1 AVDHQVH
8 LAQVLFDEVDGLV
21 LDLVGKG
28 VAIDAFGVEASL
40 LGAFMEG
47 GGVVPAGGA
56 GLALGPFLL
65 EENAEGGGPG
75 AKGGGDAGGEA
86 VAGGGADHQHPLG
99 AIDHRGL
106 GFHVGD
112 LVADVPLAA
121 HRVGGDTHETAHS
134 GLDDHCNSVFG
145 YVGA

>member
-1 AVDHQVH
+1 LQGGVEHLAGFGMLAAGGGKAVDHQVH

-65 EENAEGGGPG
+65 EENAEGRSEEHTSELQSRENLVCRLLLE
-75 AKGGGDAGGEA
+75 KKKEERWEICRYYLRE
-86 VAGGGADHQHPLG
+86 PLQ
-99 AIDHRGL
+99 R
-106 GFHVGD
+106 
-112 LVADVPLAA
+112 DVC
-121 HRVGGDTHETAHS
+121 S
-134 GLDDHCNSVFG
+134 G
-145 YVGA
+145 

>member
-1 AVDHQVH
+1 HRLADGLQGGVEHLAGFGMLAAGGGKAVDHQVH
-8 LAQVLFDEVDGLV
+8 LAQVLVDEVDGLV

-47 GGVVPAGGA
+47 GGVGPAGGA

-65 EENAEGGGPG
+65 EESAEGGGPG

-86 VAGGGADHQHPLG
+86 VAGGGAD
-99 AIDHRGL
+99 
-106 GFHVGD
+106 
-112 LVADVPLAA
+112 
-121 HRVGGDTHETAHS
+121 
-134 GLDDHCNSVFG
+134 
-145 YVGA
+145 